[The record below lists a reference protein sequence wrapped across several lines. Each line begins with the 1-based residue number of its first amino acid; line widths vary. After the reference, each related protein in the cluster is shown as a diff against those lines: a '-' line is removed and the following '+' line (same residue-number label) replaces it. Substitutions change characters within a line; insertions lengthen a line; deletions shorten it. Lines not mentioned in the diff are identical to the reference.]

1 MISAGEC
8 QLSIQAHQS
17 IMEVRNE
24 VECPDSSDNGQGN
37 EDILEDVLK
46 PKSIWISTLSRRHGL
61 CNTFSRIMLSIH
73 SQTSSKDLKEFCI
86 YHPIYCVFLAEESCG
101 LVFRFGV

>member
-46 PKSIWISTLSRRHGL
+46 PKSI
-61 CNTFSRIMLSIH
+61 
-73 SQTSSKDLKEFCI
+73 
-86 YHPIYCVFLAEESCG
+86 
-101 LVFRFGV
+101 